1 MALHPT
7 VRALLVL
14 LLLAM
19 DSGLAVRA
27 ERHGNVAAQVFWIG
41 MALLLLAG
49 FVTRLAGLQGG
60 AWASRIFPLAVAAVA
75 SSSGVAEAV
84 NAKEVGN
91 VVVGVAF
98 SALGVII
105 GIAIVRRGGPA
116 RPQNKR

>member
-1 MALHPT
+1 MALRPP

-14 LLLAM
+14 LVLGM
-19 DSGLAVRA
+19 DLGLAVRA
-27 ERHGNVAAQVFWIG
+27 EGHGNVAAKVFWIG

-60 AWASRIFPLAVAAVA
+60 AWASRIFPLAVAAVT

-84 NAKEVGN
+84 NAKEAAN
-91 VVVGVAF
+91 VVLGVALA
-98 SALGVII
+98 ALGVILVI
-105 GIAIVRRGGPA
+105 VIVRRGSPV